1 MAVIASRSF
10 LVGALLRHAVSS
22 HRHSVFLFL
31 RGLSQGELECL
42 ADFQGALI
50 LEAESDA
57 LNPYRLMEE
66 FFHPEQT
73 GSWQTSSDRTDKAF
87 IVLTYLDH
95 FHYSTLPLNHPAEL
109 NAA

>member
-1 MAVIASRSF
+1 MAAVASRSF
-10 LVGALLRHAVSS
+10 LVGALLRNTVPS
-22 HRHSVFLFL
+22 HRHSVFVFL

-50 LEAESDA
+50 LEAESGL

-66 FFHPEQT
+66 FFHAEQP
-73 GSWQTSSDRTDKAF
+73 GWNTSFDRTDKAF

-95 FHYSTLPLNHPAEL
+95 FHYSTIHRSHPAEV

>member
-10 LVGALLRHAVSS
+10 LVGALLRYTVPS

-50 LEAESDA
+50 LESQGGRVSA
-57 LNPYRLMEE
+57 YRLMED
-66 FFHPEQT
+66 FFHPDQPGQWNSPSE
-73 GSWQTSSDRTDKAF
+73 RTHKSF

-95 FHYSTLPLNHPAEL
+95 FHFSLLHHNQPAQL

>member
-1 MAVIASRSF
+1 MAAVASRSF
-10 LVGALLRHAVSS
+10 LVGALLRHTVPS

-50 LEAESDA
+50 LEAESGPM
-57 LNPYRLMEE
+57 NPYRLMEE
-66 FFHPEQT
+66 FFQPEQP

-95 FHYSTLPLNHPAEL
+95 FHYSTLHLNLPAEL